1 MVVLERK
8 YKFNNAF
15 LKSKKIL
22 QKHKNHYFI
31 NSFTN
36 LETINSVK
44 GYTKFEYFQKRVI
57 DFFLSITLLILAFPI
72 MIYSAYRIKK
82 ESPDGDIFF
91 IQNRIGI
98 NGKTFKCIKFRSMRT
113 DIDYFNK
120 YTQEDDPRIF
130 PWGKIMRKTRID
142 ELPQLFNVLKG
153 DMHFI
158 GPRAEWDILVKE
170 YEEKITNYNLRHKVK
185 PGITGL
191 AQVEYHYGASLE
203 DTKQKLIYDLY
214 YIDNWSLW
222 LEIKTFLKT
231 ILVVLGK
238 KGQ

>member
-1 MVVLERK
+1 MIVLERE
-8 YKFNNAF
+8 YKFNNSI
-15 LKSKKIL
+15 LKSKKSL
-22 QKHKNHYFI
+22 LKHKKHYFFDRI
-31 NSFTN
+31 RNV
-36 LETINSVK
+36 ETIK
-44 GYTKFEYFQKRVI
+44 GYTKFEYLQKRVI
-57 DFFLSITLLILAFPI
+57 DYLLSIPLLILALPI
-72 MIYSAYRIKK
+72 MLYSAYRIKK
-82 ESPDGDIFF
+82 ESPDGGIFF
-91 IQNRIGI
+91 IQNRVGI

-170 YEEKITNYNLRHKVK
+170 YENKIPNYNLRHKVK

-203 DTKQKLIYDLY
+203 DTKQKLMYDLY
-214 YIDNWSLW
+214 YIKNWSIW
-222 LEIKTFLKT
+222 LEIKIFIKT

>member
-1 MVVLERK
+1 MIVLKRE
-8 YKFNNAF
+8 YKINSSI
-15 LKSKKIL
+15 LKSKKNIL
-22 QKHKNHYFI
+22 KHKNYYISNRFKNFEALDSI
-31 NSFTN
+31 
-36 LETINSVK
+36 K
-44 GYTKFEYFQKRVI
+44 GYTKLEYLQKRII
-57 DFFLSITLLILAFPI
+57 DFIFSIPLFILALPI
-72 MIYSAYRIKK
+72 MLYSAYRIKK
-82 ESPDGDIFF
+82 ESPDDGIFF
-91 IQNRIGI
+91 IQNRVGI
-98 NGKTFKCIKFRSMRT
+98 DGKTFKCIKFRSMRT

-170 YEEKITNYNLRHKVK
+170 YENKIPNYNLRHKVK

-191 AQVEYHYGASLE
+191 AQVEYHYGANLE
-203 DTKQKLIYDLY
+203 DTKQKLMYDLY
-214 YIDNWSLW
+214 YIKNWSIW
-222 LEIKTFLKT
+222 LEIKIFIKT
-231 ILVVLGK
+231 ILVVFGK